1 MMQDIGI
8 EAVSKAKKNGFTLHR
23 GAGCEHCGFTG
34 FKGRLGIYE
43 VLSFSDE
50 IRTLIR
56 NGASPSEI
64 LAKGREQD
72 LMLMRED
79 GVLKAM
85 RGKTTLEELFS
96 VID

>member
-1 MMQDIGI
+1 MQDIGI
-8 EAVSKAKKNGFTLHR
+8 EAVSKAKKDGFTLYR
-23 GAGCEHCGFTG
+23 GRGCEHCGHTG

-43 VLSFSDE
+43 VLNFSDE
-50 IRTLIR
+50 IRSLIR
-56 NGASPSEI
+56 KEASPAEI

-85 RGKTTLEELFS
+85 RGKTTIEELFS